1 MIFKENPAVGL
12 PEVYKLIDSAIS
24 KRQGDQKKHSF
35 LEKKT
40 LWKGKGIHYKH
51 PEISHHLMDRAMK
64 QQTYQFHKI
73 FFSYLKM
80 FTIQC
85 RKNIRVED
93 NKEMMNMD
101 NFINIYTNIYIS
113 ILYETRMTQN

>member
-1 MIFKENPAVGL
+1 
-12 PEVYKLIDSAIS
+12 
-24 KRQGDQKKHSF
+24 
-35 LEKKT
+35 
-40 LWKGKGIHYKH
+40 
-51 PEISHHLMDRAMK
+51 MDRAMK

>member
-1 MIFKENPAVGL
+1 
-12 PEVYKLIDSAIS
+12 
-24 KRQGDQKKHSF
+24 
-35 LEKKT
+35 
-40 LWKGKGIHYKH
+40 
-51 PEISHHLMDRAMK
+51 MDRAIK
-64 QQTYQFHKI
+64 QQTYQFHEI

>member
-1 MIFKENPAVGL
+1 
-12 PEVYKLIDSAIS
+12 
-24 KRQGDQKKHSF
+24 
-35 LEKKT
+35 
-40 LWKGKGIHYKH
+40 
-51 PEISHHLMDRAMK
+51 MDRAMK

-80 FTIQC
+80 FAIQC

>member
-1 MIFKENPAVGL
+1 
-12 PEVYKLIDSAIS
+12 
-24 KRQGDQKKHSF
+24 
-35 LEKKT
+35 
-40 LWKGKGIHYKH
+40 
-51 PEISHHLMDRAMK
+51 MDRAMK

-101 NFINIYTNIYIS
+101 NFINIYTNIYTS